1 MSLKD
6 EALNY
11 HRNNPPGNGKL
22 EVVAKTPVR
31 NLHDLALAYTPG
43 VAEPAKIISRDV
55 SKIYDYT
62 VKGNLVAVVSDGSS
76 VLGLGNV
83 GAYAAVPVMEGKA
96 ILFKML
102 AGVDAFPICL
112 STNSPEQVVE
122 TVKRIAPIFGGINLE
137 DIGAPSCFE
146 IEAQLRKELDIPV
159 FHDDQHGTAVVVLA
173 GLINALKVVDKKLG
187 EVRVVINGA
196 GAAGLAVSKFLLKA
210 GAKNLTVC
218 DSKGAIYEGRPYNMN
233 PYKEEVAHF
242 TNIERREGKL
252 SDIIKDADVFIGLSV
267 AGVVSQE
274 MVKSMADDAIVFAMA
289 NPIPEIMP
297 DEALKAG
304 AKVVATGRS
313 DFPNQINNVL
323 GFPAIF
329 RGALDVRAS
338 EINEEMKIA
347 AAHAIASLVS
357 EDELSEE
364 YIITSP
370 LDPRVMPQEAA
381 AVAEAAIKSG
391 VARIKVDPK
400 EVAEHTRKLVALQK
414 KKNPQL
420 FS

>member
-31 NLHDLALAYTPG
+31 NLHELALAYTPG
-43 VAEPAKIISRDV
+43 VAEPSKIISRDA

-112 STNSPEQVVE
+112 STNKPEEVVE

-146 IEAQLRKELDIPV
+146 IEAQLKKELDIPV

-196 GAAGLAVSKFLLKA
+196 GAAGLAVSKFLVKA
-210 GAKNLTVC
+210 GVKNLTVC

-267 AGVVSQE
+267 AGVLTLS
-274 MVKSMADDAIVFAMA
+274 AT
-289 NPIPEIMP
+289 
-297 DEALKAG
+297 
-304 AKVVATGRS
+304 KVGRFLLLAHREPS
-313 DFPNQINNVL
+313 KQWVCHHPVNTPFPQRERRLCWHPHGGCVL
-323 GFPAIF
+323 F
-329 RGALDVRAS
+329 
-338 EINEEMKIA
+338 
-347 AAHAIASLVS
+347 
-357 EDELSEE
+357 
-364 YIITSP
+364 SP
-370 LDPRVMPQEAA
+370 LKPKPNPSATNNYLYTILSNKLSGDSSRHYVPR
-381 AVAEAAIKSG
+381 
-391 VARIKVDPK
+391 
-400 EVAEHTRKLVALQK
+400 
-414 KKNPQL
+414 
-420 FS
+420 

>member
-1 MSLKD
+1 
-6 EALNY
+6 
-11 HRNNPPGNGKL
+11 
-22 EVVAKTPVR
+22 
-31 NLHDLALAYTPG
+31 
-43 VAEPAKIISRDV
+43 